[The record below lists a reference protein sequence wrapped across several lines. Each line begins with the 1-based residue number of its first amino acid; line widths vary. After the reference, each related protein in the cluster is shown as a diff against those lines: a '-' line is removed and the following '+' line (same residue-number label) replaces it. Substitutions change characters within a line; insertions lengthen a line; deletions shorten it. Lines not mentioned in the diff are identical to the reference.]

1 MSQLT
6 TEPRHPADRPQR
18 QRALDPTGSFICEAP
33 AGSGKT
39 ELLTQ
44 RVLTLLARVTKPESI
59 LAITFTRKA
68 AAEMRARILGALAS
82 GKGPEPA
89 EDHARQTWVLA
100 RAALQAD
107 EQYQWQLLTNPS
119 RLQIRTF
126 DSLCAMLTQALP
138 LQSSLGAGV
147 ITTED
152 AQPLYKAAVKDLL
165 DTLESDMPWANSL
178 AQLLAHLDNRYN
190 RLEELLC
197 KMLGSRDIWLPVLYQ
212 SQMRGDQAQSASP
225 DALRALLE
233 FHLQHALVDKM
244 TRLREL
250 LPAAHQQALWE
261 LGDFAAANLL
271 RDNVDSPVNALHQ
284 VREAP
289 ACDAEALPQWL
300 GLASLLLTQKGEWR
314 KTVDKR
320 AGFPA
325 GEGKDEKAA
334 FKRRK
339 DQLLDIIGQ
348 LQEVPDL
355 LDALQGISAW
365 PAPKYNDQQW
375 YILQALTAV
384 LPVLVA
390 HLKLVF
396 AARGEVD
403 FVEISSRARQALG
416 DDQAPTEL
424 ALRLDHRI
432 QHILVDEFQD
442 TSFSQVDLLQRLTAG
457 WEAGDGRTLFCVGDA
472 MQSIYGFRNANVGL
486 FLHCKEH
493 GLGGLPLEPLQLTA
507 NFRSQA
513 GVVTWINR
521 VFQRAFPARH
531 NISSG
536 AVAFSPAEAFRP
548 EIPGPAVQTHLYEK
562 GLPAEFEGQLV
573 CDLIQQ
579 ARAQNPDGTIALL
592 VRNRNHAANIIPA
605 LKAAGLTFR
614 AVDLEPLAEQLAVM
628 DLMALTQA
636 LLFPADRIQWLA
648 VLRAPW
654 CGLTL
659 ADLEIIANQ
668 ASPETL
674 VIRQMHLALSAQ
686 TQQEELFTTARALS
700 AEGRA
705 RLQRVTPILQ
715 AALAERGRKPLRQWV
730 EGTWLALGGPAC
742 LQSASELDDAE
753 RYLQLLE
760 QLNAAGAFANGLGP
774 TAEQLADALQKL
786 FAAPDPQADERL
798 QIMTM
803 HKSKGLEFDTVILP
817 GLHRQ
822 PRNQDPE
829 LLLWQERLSL
839 DGHEEWLL
847 APISAT
853 GQDKDPIYK
862 HLEYEQKK
870 RTQLEACRLL
880 YVACTRARKQL
891 HLLAQVK
898 TKEGEVHE
906 FSEPSDNTL
915 LKPIWSSIYTTAVFY
930 PAPKTAEEHAESPK
944 DAALQKLARPLQRLN
959 QTWQLPE
966 LPRVDLL
973 QPFITNYQFNNRNLV
988 QAEPLSKDNTTARL
1002 LGTFTHQVMQMIGQ
1016 QGLAVW
1022 RSKNL
1027 DDVLPFWRGRL
1038 LSLGVSSAD
1047 LDGAVLRLR
1056 ECVDAALR
1064 HPKFEWL
1071 LQGECRFELPLSVV
1085 VDGVVEHRVLDVLR
1099 TEGEKAW
1106 VVDYKTS
1113 VPMEGE
1119 SVEDFVKREV
1129 ANYRKVMD
1137 AYCEAV
1143 RGMGYEEV
1151 EGVLGFLGV
1160 GEWVVLKEKSD

>member
-1 MSQLT
+1 MSQT
-6 TEPRHPADRPQR
+6 DIRHPADRPQR

-68 AAEMRARILGALAS
+68 VAEMRARILGALAA
-82 GKGPEPA
+82 GRGPEPQEA
-89 EDHARQTWVLA
+89 HALQTWQLA
-100 RAALQAD
+100 RDALQAD
-107 EQYQWQLLTNPS
+107 ERYGWQLLTNPS

-147 ITTED
+147 ATTED

-165 DTLESDMPWANSL
+165 DTLESEMPWADSL
-178 AQLLAHLDNRYN
+178 AQLLGHLDNRYS

-212 SQMRGDQAQSASP
+212 SQGMNTQGMTSP
-225 DALRALLE
+225 DALRDLLE
-233 FHLQHALVDKM
+233 YHLQHALIDKM

-250 LPAAHQQALWE
+250 LPPECHQTLAE

-271 RDNVDSPVNALHQ
+271 RENIGSPINALHQ
-284 VREAP
+284 LGGLPDCRPDEM
-289 ACDAEALPQWL
+289 PQWR
-300 GLASLLLTQKGEWR
+300 GLACLLLTQKGEWR

-334 FKRRK
+334 YKRK
-339 DQLLDIIGQ
+339 KESLLELIGQ

-355 LDALQGISAW
+355 LEALQGISAW
-365 PAPKYNDQQW
+365 PAPTYNDQQW
-375 YILQALTAV
+375 QILQALTAV

-416 DDQAPTEL
+416 DDQAPTLFVPTDL

-457 WEAGDGRTLFCVGDA
+457 WQPGDGRTLFCVGDA

-573 CDLIQQ
+573 CDLIQH
-579 ARAQNPDGTIALL
+579 ARAQNPDGAIALL
-592 VRNRNHAANIIPA
+592 VRNRNHAAHIIPA

-614 AVDLEPLAEQLAVM
+614 AVDLETLAEQPVVM
-628 DLMALTQA
+628 DLMSLTQA
-636 LLFPADRIQWLA
+636 LLFPADRIHWLA
-648 VLRAPW
+648 ILRAPW

-668 ASPETL
+668 GPAETPI
-674 VIRQMHLALSAQ
+674 IRQMHSALANQ
-686 TQQEELFTTARALS
+686 TRQEELFTTERALS
-700 AEGRA
+700 ADGRA
-705 RLQRVTPILQ
+705 RLQRITPILQ
-715 AALAERGRKPLRQWV
+715 TALAERHRKPLRQWV
-730 EGTWLALGGPAC
+730 EGTWIALGGPAC
-742 LQSASELDDAE
+742 LQQASELDDAE
-753 RYLQLLE
+753 RFLQLLE
-760 QLNAAGAFANGLGP
+760 KLNSVGEIPTLEQLNEGL
-774 TAEQLADALQKL
+774 EKL

-822 PRNQDPE
+822 PRNQDSE

-839 DGHEEWLL
+839 DGREEWLL

-891 HLLAQVK
+891 HLFAQIK
-898 TKEGEVHE
+898 AKEGEGAKA
-906 FSEPSDNTL
+906 FSAPNENSL
-915 LKPIWSSIYTTAVFY
+915 LSPIWQSVITTAHFH
-930 PAPKTAEEHAESPK
+930 PAPEVAEQPA
-944 DAALQKLARPLQRLN
+944 DAPIQITVRPLQRLTSN
-959 QTWQLPE
+959 WQIPE
-966 LPRVDLL
+966 IPRVELL
-973 QPFITNYQFNNRNLV
+973 QPFIANYQYNNRNLA
-988 QAEPLSKDNTTARL
+988 QAESPPQNSTARL
-1002 LGTFTHQVMQMIGQ
+1002 LGTFTHQVMQTIGQ

-1022 RSKNL
+1022 RGKNL
-1027 DDVLPFWRGRL
+1027 DDVMPFWRGRL
-1038 LSLGVSSAD
+1038 LSLGVSSAEV
-1047 LDGAVLRLR
+1047 DGAVLRLR
-1056 ECVDAALR
+1056 ECVERALR
-1064 HPKFEWL
+1064 HPQFEWL
-1071 LQGECRFELPLSVV
+1071 LSGECRFELPLSVM

-1099 TEGEKAW
+1099 VEGGRAW
-1106 VVDYKTS
+1106 VVDYKTGL
-1113 VPMEGE
+1113 PAEGE
-1119 SVEDFVKREV
+1119 GVERFLEREV
-1129 ANYRKVMD
+1129 AGYRKVMEG
-1137 AYCEAV
+1137 YCCAV
-1143 RGMGYEEV
+1143 GGMGFGEV
-1151 EGVLGFLGV
+1151 EWVLGFLGV
-1160 GEWVVLKEKSD
+1160 GEWV

>member
-1 MSQLT
+1 MSDMIQSTL
-6 TEPRHPADRPQR
+6 RQPADLPQR

-68 AAEMRARILGALAS
+68 AAEMRARILGALAA
-82 GKGPEPA
+82 GRGAEPA
-89 EDHARQTWVLA
+89 EAHAKQTWQLA
-100 RAALQAD
+100 RDALAADA
-107 EQYQWQLLTNPS
+107 QYGWQLLANPS

-147 ITTED
+147 ITAED
-152 AQPLYKAAVKDLL
+152 SQPLYKAAVKDLL
-165 DTLESDMPWANSL
+165 DTLESDMPWAGSL
-178 AQLLAHLDNRYN
+178 AQLLGHLDNRYP

-212 SQMRGDQAQSASP
+212 AQGSGES
-225 DALRALLE
+225 LRELLE
-233 FHLQHALVDKM
+233 SYLQQALIDKM
-244 TRLREL
+244 TRLCEL
-250 LPAAHQQALWE
+250 LPGGCHQNLCE

-271 RDNVDSPVNALHQ
+271 REKTQSPLNALHQ
-284 VREAP
+284 LNQLP
-289 ACDAEALPQWL
+289 DCHPDHLPQWL
-300 GLASLLLTQKGEWR
+300 GIACLLLTKEGNWR

-320 AGFPA
+320 AGFPP
-325 GEGKDEKAA
+325 GEGKEEKAA
-334 FKRRK
+334 YKK
-339 DQLLDIIGQ
+339 KKECLLDLLGQ

-355 LDALQGISAW
+355 LEALQGISAW
-365 PAPKYNDQQW
+365 PATQYDDQQW
-375 YILQALTAV
+375 QILQALTAV

-416 DDQAPTEL
+416 DEQAPTEL

-442 TSFSQVDLLQRLTAG
+442 TSFSQVDLLQKLTAG
-457 WEAGDGRTLFCVGDA
+457 WQPGDGRTLFCVGDA

-486 FLHCKEH
+486 FLHCKAH

-513 GVVTWINR
+513 SVVEWINR

-536 AVAFSPAEAFRP
+536 AVAYSPAQAFRP
-548 EIPGPAVQTHLYEK
+548 EVPGPAVTTHLWED
-562 GLPAEFEGQLV
+562 GLPAEFEGELV
-573 CDLIQQ
+573 CRLIEQ
-579 ARAQNPDGTIALL
+579 ARAEKPEGTIALL
-592 VRNRNHAANIIPA
+592 VRNRNHAGHIVPA
-605 LKAAGLTFR
+605 LKAAGLSFR
-614 AVDLEPLAEQLAVM
+614 AVDLEPLAEQPVVA
-628 DLMALTQA
+628 DLMALTRA
-636 LLFPADRIQWLA
+636 LLFPADRIRWLA

-668 ASPETL
+668 GPNASERL
-674 VIRQMHLALSAQ
+674 VLQQMHSALA
-686 TQQEELFTTARALS
+686 TQVRQEELFATERLLS
-700 AEGRA
+700 TDGRQ
-705 RLQRVTPILQ
+705 RLARVTPILQ
-715 AALAERGRKPLRQWV
+715 NALQERQRKPLRQWV

-742 LQSASELDDAE
+742 LKTASELTDAG
-753 RYLQLLE
+753 RFLQLLE
-760 QLNAAGAFANGLGP
+760 ELNSAGEVP
-774 TAEQLADALQKL
+774 TLEKLQDQLQKL
-786 FAAPDPQADERL
+786 FAAPDPHADERL
-798 QIMTM
+798 QLMTM

-839 DGHEEWLL
+839 DGREEWLL

-880 YVACTRARKQL
+880 YVACTRARTRL
-891 HLLAQVK
+891 HLIAQVK
-898 TKEGEVHE
+898 RKKEGDAKE
-906 FSEPSDNTL
+906 FCPPAENSL
-915 LKPIWSSIYTTAVFY
+915 LSPIWPSVNTTAQFY
-930 PAPKTAEEHAESPK
+930 PAPEVPEENTSVPVPITP
-944 DAALQKLARPLQRLN
+944 RPLQRLTN
-959 QTWQLPE
+959 NWHLPE
-966 LPRVDLL
+966 LPRVELL
-973 QPFITNYQFNNRNLV
+973 QPFITNYQFDNRNLL
-988 QAEPLSKDNTTARL
+988 QAEAPAPQNTTARL

-1022 RSKNL
+1022 RGKNL
-1027 DDVLPFWRGRL
+1027 DEVMPFWRGRL
-1038 LSLGVSSAD
+1038 LTLGVSSAEV
-1047 LDGAVLRLR
+1047 DGAVLRLR
-1056 ECVDAALR
+1056 DCVERALR

-1071 LQGECRFELPLSVV
+1071 LSGECRFELPLSVV

-1099 TEGEKAW
+1099 VEGDRAW

-1113 VPMEGE
+1113 VPMEGD
-1119 SVEDFVKREV
+1119 SVGAFVEREV
-1129 ANYRKVMD
+1129 GNYKKVMEG
-1137 AYCEAV
+1137 YCEAV
-1143 RGMGYEEV
+1143 RGMGYRDV
-1151 EGVLGFLGV
+1151 QGVLFFVGV
-1160 GEWVVLKEKSD
+1160 GSGWNEHL

>member
-1 MSQLT
+1 MSQT
-6 TEPRHPADRPQR
+6 DIRHPADRPQR

-68 AAEMRARILGALAS
+68 AAEMRARILGALAA
-82 GKGPEPA
+82 GRGPEPQEA
-89 EDHARQTWVLA
+89 HALQTWQLA
-100 RAALQAD
+100 RDALQAD
-107 EQYQWQLLTNPS
+107 ERYGWQLLTNPS

-147 ITTED
+147 ATTED

-165 DTLESDMPWANSL
+165 DTLESEMPWADSL
-178 AQLLAHLDNRYN
+178 AQLLGHLDNRYS

-212 SQMRGDQAQSASP
+212 SQGMGTQGMTSP
-225 DALRALLE
+225 DALRDLLE
-233 FHLQHALVDKM
+233 YHLQHALIDKM

-250 LPAAHQQALWE
+250 LPPECHQTLAE

-271 RDNVDSPVNALHQ
+271 RENVLSPINPPSPVNALHQ
-284 VREAP
+284 LGRLPDCRPE
-289 ACDAEALPQWL
+289 EMPQWR
-300 GLASLLLTQKGEWR
+300 GLACLLLTQKGEWR

-334 FKRRK
+334 YKRRK
-339 DQLLDIIGQ
+339 DSLQELIGQ

-355 LDALQGISAW
+355 LEALQGISAW
-365 PAPKYNDQQW
+365 PAPTYNDQQW
-375 YILQALTAV
+375 QILQALTAV

-416 DDQAPTEL
+416 DEQAPTEL

-457 WEAGDGRTLFCVGDA
+457 WQPGDGRTLFCVGDA

-513 GVVTWINR
+513 GVVEWINR

-592 VRNRNHAANIIPA
+592 VRNRNHAAHIIPA

-614 AVDLEPLAEQLAVM
+614 AVDLETLAEQPVVM
-628 DLMALTQA
+628 DLMSLTQA
-636 LLFPADRIQWLA
+636 LLFPADRIHWLA
-648 VLRAPW
+648 ILRAPW

-668 ASPETL
+668 GPAETPI
-674 VIRQMHLALSAQ
+674 IRQMHSALAIQ
-686 TQQEELFTTARALS
+686 TRQEELFTTERALS
-700 AEGRA
+700 ADGRA
-705 RLQRVTPILQ
+705 RLQRITPILQ
-715 AALAERGRKPLRQWV
+715 TALAERHRKPLRQWV
-730 EGTWLALGGPAC
+730 EGTWIALGGPAC
-742 LQSASELDDAE
+742 LQQASELDDAE
-753 RYLQLLE
+753 RFLQLLE
-760 QLNAAGAFANGLGP
+760 KLNATGDVPTLEQLNEGL
-774 TAEQLADALQKL
+774 EKL

-822 PRNQDPE
+822 PRNQDSE

-839 DGHEEWLL
+839 DGREEWLL

-891 HLLAQVK
+891 HLLAQIK
-898 TKEGEVHE
+898 AKEGEVRE
-906 FSEPSDNTL
+906 FCEPAENTL
-915 LKPIWSSIYTTAVFY
+915 LKPIWSSVHTTAVFY
-930 PAPKTAEEHAESPK
+930 PAPKTAEENADLIP
-944 DAALQKLARPLQRLN
+944 QYIPRPLQRIASN
-959 QTWQLPE
+959 WQMPQ

-973 QPFITNYQFNNRNLV
+973 QPFIANYQYNNQNL
-988 QAEPLSKDNTTARL
+988 QNAQSNSEKENSSARL
-1002 LGTFTHQVMQMIGQ
+1002 IGTLTHEVLQLIGQ
-1016 QGLAVW
+1016 QGLHNW
-1022 RSKNL
+1022 KNRNL
-1027 DDVLPFWRGRL
+1027 DEVEPFWRGRL
-1038 LSLGVSSAD
+1038 LSLGMNPTE
-1047 LDGAVLRLR
+1047 L
-1056 ECVDAALR
+1056 DAAVQKLKTLITQTLQ

-1071 LQGECRFELPLSVV
+1071 LSGNCQFELPISVV
-1085 VDGVVEHRVLDVLR
+1085 INGAVEHRVIDVLR
-1099 TEGEKAW
+1099 TEGNKAW

-1119 SVEDFVKREV
+1119 SVQQFVEREV
-1129 ANYRKVMD
+1129 SVYKQIMR

-1143 RGMGYEEV
+1143 KGMGYGEV

-1160 GEWVVLKEKSD
+1160 GVWVPTFETPN